1 MADRRF
7 LITGGV
13 GYFGA
18 RLAERLAVLG
28 DVVVTSRSLTPERER
43 WLATNPRVTHAFA
56 PPETGEFDGYFNLAT
71 AGAGEAAA
79 DPQAAHAAAQ
89 ANVETCLSFLR
100 QGRAKKVIHASTFH
114 VFGAQ
119 PREIYHEGAEPT
131 PTHPYGEAHALGE
144 KLFRENGEGL
154 PVFVVRP
161 TNIVGA
167 PAHAGIGPQW
177 RLIFLDLCKQAVETG
192 TIKLLTDG
200 RAWRDFVT
208 MPDAIAAMLLLLE
221 ATPDSPAPLHLAYGQ
236 SMRLDE
242 LAERIRN
249 IAKFELGREIALERG
264 DRADAFRDPFTVETH
279 RLNAL
284 GWKPSTDALDEE
296 IRRTLAL
303 VSTR

>member
-1 MADRRF
+1 MAEARY

-18 RLAERLAVLG
+18 RLAETLG
-28 DVVVTSRSLTPERER
+28 EKGEVMVTSRTLTPERER
-43 WLATNPRVTHAFA
+43 WLATHPHITHAFA
-56 PPETGEFDGYFNLAT
+56 PPDHGEFDCYFNLAT

-79 DPQAAHAAAQ
+79 DPQAAHAATRE
-89 ANVETCLSFLR
+89 NVENCLSFLQ

-119 PREIYHEGAEPT
+119 PREVYREGAEPS

-144 KLFRENGEGL
+144 KLFLENGEGL

-192 TIKLLTDG
+192 SIKLLTDG
-200 RAWRDFVT
+200 RAYRDFVT
-208 MPDAIAAMLLLLE
+208 MPDAIGAMLFLLD
-221 ATPDSPAPLHLAYGQ
+221 AKPDGPAPMHLALGH

-242 LAERIRN
+242 LAERIRG
-249 IAKFELGREIALERG
+249 IASVELGKEITLERG
-264 DRADAFRDPFTVETH
+264 DRTDAFREPFTVETH

-284 GWKPSTDALDEE
+284 GWKPSFDSLDEE
-296 IRRTLAL
+296 IRRTLSL
-303 VSTR
+303 ISNQ